1 MLRQLLKDRPPT
13 HVKARIMQ
21 TAAIILG
28 LVLGGIAC
36 ALAALWLGFRG
47 VIGALLAR
55 RREGKER

>member
-1 MLRQLLKDRPPT
+1 
-13 HVKARIMQ
+13 MQ

-47 VIGALLAR
+47 VMGALLAR
-55 RREGKER
+55 KREDKDQR